1 MGDLLATWY
10 GKLLVLLGIAAA
22 AGVIYAASG
31 GNKVSSQVSDITML
45 QGSARQQL
53 GDTPNG
59 YMNFTTGN
67 TANLITAGIVPP
79 GMVRNGN
86 LTSKWGSGITL
97 APTNNNAQGVITLQV
112 INNPKDCSQLVTTLR
127 DYDTLVI
134 GGTTFTRNALP
145 DGNTAAAV
153 CAGNNVTLQITFS

>member
-10 GKLLVLLGIAAA
+10 GKLLVLLSMAAA

-31 GNKVSSQVSDITML
+31 GNKVSSQVSDITLL
-45 QGSARQQL
+45 QGAARQQL
-53 GDTPNG
+53 GETPNG
-59 YMNFTTGN
+59 YANFTTGN
-67 TANLITAGIVPP
+67 AAYLIQNSIVPP

-86 LTSKWGSGITL
+86 LVNKWAGAITL
-97 APTNNNAQGVITLQV
+97 APTNNNGQGVITLAG
-112 INNPKDCSQLVTTLR
+112 INNHKDCSQLVTTLR

-145 DGNTAAAV
+145 DGVNAAQVCSNNT
-153 CAGNNVTLQITFS
+153 TIQITFS

>member
-22 AGVIYAASG
+22 AGVMYAASG
-31 GNKVSSQVSDITML
+31 GNKVSAQISDITML

-53 GDTPNG
+53 GETPNG

-67 TANLITAGIVPP
+67 AAYLIQNGIVPP
-79 GMVRNGN
+79 GMVRSGN
-86 LTSKWGSGITL
+86 LVNKWGGAITL
-97 APTNNNAQGVITLQV
+97 APTNNNGQAVITLAG
-112 INNPKDCSQLVTTLR
+112 INNQKDCGQLLTTLR
-127 DYDTLVI
+127 DYDTLVV

-145 DGNTAAAV
+145 DGVSAAQVCSNNTTV
-153 CAGNNVTLQITFS
+153 VITFS